1 MIEEIF
7 NINNYFLN
15 PYALPYYLV
24 GILTLCEGIFIFIQ
38 NRKSLINLSY
48 ALSCVAVMLWLVGVG
63 AIYSTTREAVSVFW
77 GKYLS
82 FLGIIFITPTIYFFS
97 VCWQQPLLSGQE
109 FKKKLSGVVFNFVC
123 ALILYFFCTGSDLFI
138 SGAWRYPWGYYP
150 KAGPAYLLL
159 MGWFF
164 VLMVLAIM
172 NFAYVSRREE
182 AAVKKKQAGLMI
194 AAFSIAFVGSLEF
207 LPNYGVA
214 LYLFAFI
221 PVLTCITI
229 VGYSII
235 RYRLM
240 DIETVIHKSIAWF
253 LTNLI
258 LIVPFAALFYLTRHW
273 YIGLNKAAAFSFLA
287 ALLLSFLFFFR
298 ILQPKMDRFFRRER
312 FNLEGIASR
321 FTEDLVHLKGFDMLI
336 QRIEET
342 ISDALYTQGIGIY
355 ILDQESKVYRLAN
368 VINKS
373 QAIAGVRGEDRFLQW
388 LAENNKIAYREFV
401 DIDPGYAQV
410 RKEAAAY
417 FNLTDAIVV
426 IPLVLNEKLLGV
438 INLGKKANLRRY
450 SAVDFDFLATL
461 KNQSTIAISNSLLFE
476 NMEGQVRQRTKELV
490 EMQKQLIQAEK
501 LASVGTLAGG
511 VAHEIN
517 NPLTAILTNVQMLLG
532 DTQDNHLDR
541 ESLELIEEATKRCRT
556 IVKKLMAY
564 AKKPLDTAAVTR
576 VDLSDVLKGVMS
588 FIGYQLE
595 QENIKIVVT
604 GKENTYFVMGNQN
617 ELEQVITNIV
627 LNARDAIKHL
637 KNSGEIHI
645 GLSEDE
651 GQVKVSIRDEGIG
664 IPADKISK
672 IFDPFFTTKDVGKGT
687 GLGLSICQSIVEK
700 LNGRITVQSQPNK
713 GSVFT
718 VQLPKK

>member
-109 FKKKLSGVVFNFVC
+109 FKKKLSSVVFNFIC

-312 FNLEGIASR
+312 FNLEGIAIR

-342 ISDALYTQGIGIY
+342 ISDALYAQGIGIY
-355 ILDQESKVYRLAN
+355 ILDQETKVYRLAN

-373 QAIAGVRGEDRFLQW
+373 QAIGGMRGDDRFLHW

-401 DIDPGYAQV
+401 DIDPGYAQA
-410 RKEAAAY
+410 RKEAKDY
-417 FNLTDAIVV
+417 FSLTDAIVV

-517 NPLTAILTNVQMLLG
+517 NPLTAILTNVQMLLA

-595 QENIKIVVT
+595 QENIKIAVT

-627 LNARDAIKHL
+627 LNARDAIKHR

-700 LNGRITVQSQPNK
+700 LNGRITVESQPNK